1 MRLVASGTAW
11 LAGLFLASAAGVAA
25 AQPMVIDCFAPT
37 DCRRAIGD
45 ALSPAFARAVPA
57 AKHRLV
63 VFGSVHRYADDR
75 AAAYAVAGV
84 AERVTHEGTE
94 LTLMPL
100 MRYSA
105 SVPLERPGLTEADE
119 RRALDQAVRAAVDRM
134 MQACARSPDCKVHQP
149 YSGRRP

>member
-1 MRLVASGTAW
+1 MRPVAIAIAW
-11 LAGLFLASAAGVAA
+11 LASTLAASAAL
-25 AQPMVIDCFAPT
+25 AQAMPIDCFAPT

-57 AKHRLV
+57 ASHRLV
-63 VFGSVHRYADDR
+63 VFGSVHRYADDH

-84 AERVTHEGTE
+84 TERVVHDGAD

-105 SVPLERPGLTEADE
+105 SVPIERPGLTEADE
-119 RRALDQAVRAAVDRM
+119 RRALDQAMRAAVDRM
-134 MQACARSPDCKVHQP
+134 MQACARSPACEVHKP
-149 YSGRRP
+149 YRGKRP

>member
-1 MRLVASGTAW
+1 MRLVAIAIAW
-11 LAGLFLASAAGVAA
+11 LAGFLAAPAAL

-45 ALSPAFARAVPA
+45 ALSPKFARAVPA
-57 AKHRLV
+57 ANHRLV

-84 AERVTHEGTE
+84 TERVVHQGAE
-94 LTLMPL
+94 LTLLPL
-100 MRYSA
+100 KRYSA
-105 SVPLERPGLTEADE
+105 SVPIDRPGLTEADE

-134 MQACARSPDCKVHQP
+134 MQACAGSAGCEVHKP
-149 YSGRRP
+149 YR

>member
-1 MRLVASGTAW
+1 MRLVAIAIAW
-11 LAGLFLASAAGVAA
+11 LAGLLAAPAAL
-25 AQPMVIDCFAPT
+25 AQNIVIDCFAPT

-63 VFGSVHRYADDR
+63 VFGSVHRYTDDR
-75 AAAYAVAGV
+75 AAAYAVVGV
-84 AERVTHEGTE
+84 AERVVHQGAD

-105 SVPLERPGLTEADE
+105 SVPLDRPGLTEADE

-134 MQACARSPDCKVHQP
+134 MQACARSASCEIHKP
-149 YSGRRP
+149 YLGGKP

>member
-1 MRLVASGTAW
+1 MPFVAIAIAW
-11 LAGLFLASAAGVAA
+11 LAGLLAAPAAL
-25 AQPMVIDCFAPT
+25 AQPMLIDCFAPT

-45 ALSPAFARAVPA
+45 ALSPEFARAVPA

-84 AERVTHEGTE
+84 TERVEHAGAE

-105 SVPLERPGLTEADE
+105 SVPIDRPGITEADE

-134 MQACARSPDCKVHQP
+134 MQACARSAGCEVHKP
-149 YSGRRP
+149 YRGKRP